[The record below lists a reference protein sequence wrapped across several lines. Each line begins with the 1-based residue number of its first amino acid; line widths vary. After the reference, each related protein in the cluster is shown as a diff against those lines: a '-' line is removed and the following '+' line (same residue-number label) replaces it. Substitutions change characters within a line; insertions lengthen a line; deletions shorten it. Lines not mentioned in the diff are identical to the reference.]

1 MPIVHEIKRRHTHVV
16 VWEVS
21 ESNEELLQIL
31 NLDAKKR
38 AKYNRLTDKR
48 KREYLGI
55 RACFHY
61 LKIEGNILY
70 EESGKPYIKSNHHI
84 SISHSW
90 GKVAFVISKFAVGI
104 DIEKN
109 RPKKIRNIQHK
120 FIRKEEAVFIEKEKL
135 DDYLHIIW
143 GIKEAQYKLHG
154 GNLWSFLNHYRT
166 QPFKYNYDHQIICEI
181 IDEEHHTQYYTAYY
195 DRIKDGFYLIYVL
208 DNVL

>member
-1 MPIVHEIKRRHTHVV
+1 MPIVHEIRRRHTHVI

-21 ESNEELLQIL
+21 ESNEDLLNMLQ
-31 NLDAKKR
+31 LDDEKLEKFKK
-38 AKYNRLTDKR
+38 LTEKR

-61 LKIEGNILY
+61 LKIDGDILY
-70 EESGKPYIKSNHHI
+70 EDSGKPYIKSNHHI

-90 GKVAFVISKFAVGI
+90 GKVAFAISKFAVGI

-109 RPKKIRNIQHK
+109 RPQKIRNIQNK
-120 FIRKEEAVFIEKEKL
+120 FIRNDEITFIEPSKL
-135 DDYLHIIW
+135 DDYLHVIW
-143 GIKEAQYKLHG
+143 GIKEAQYKLHD

-166 QPFKYNYDHQIICEI
+166 QPFKFNYDHRIICEI

-195 DRIKDGFYLIYVL
+195 DRIKDGFYLVYVL
-208 DNVL
+208 DNIL